1 MEEYEKKKIED
12 CIYNIQDKLGA
23 IKAEIELDK
32 PYKYYILDKLESIF
46 YDVKNIKSICESEE
60 K

>member
-23 IKAEIELDK
+23 IKAEIELNLFFMMSK
-32 PYKYYILDKLESIF
+32 T
-46 YDVKNIKSICESEE
+46 
-60 K
+60 